1 VLIYLISLTVFLAVI
16 LLLVG
21 VLLLVEAKVVIK
33 GDRQIVVNDDEDKSL
48 TAPLGQSLLASLLD
62 NDILI
67 PCACGGQGTC
77 GTCKCRV
84 LEGGGDILP
93 TELSLVSRKER
104 LDSVRLACQLKV
116 KQDLRI
122 RIPEEIFNIQ
132 KYDAT
137 VVSNDNVATFIKEL
151 VLKLDEGQ
159 SVDFTAGA
167 YMQIDIPE
175 YQAAFEDFQVAD
187 TYRSAWKKFDL
198 LKLEA
203 GSDKPVNRAYS
214 LASAPSEKDLLRF
227 TIRIATPPPG
237 QMDLPP
243 GVGSS
248 FVFNLKPGDR
258 VSLSGPYGD
267 FFVKET
273 PREMCFLGGGAGMA
287 PMRSHIFNQLLDEN
301 TDRRI
306 SFWYGARSA
315 QEMFYDEEFKDLEA
329 RFPNFSYHVA
339 LSEPQPEDNWEGPT
353 GFIHQVAYD
362 LYLKDH
368 PDPTEIEYYL
378 CGPPMM
384 IKAVM
389 DMLDSLGVEREMIA
403 FDDFG

>member
-1 VLIYLISLTVFLAVI
+1 MLIYLASLTVFLAVI

-33 GDRQIVVNDDEDKSL
+33 GDRKIVVNENEGNSL

-77 GTCKCRV
+77 GTCKCQV
-84 LEGGGDILP
+84 LDGGGDILP
-93 TELSLVSRKER
+93 TELSLVNRKER
-104 LDSVRLACQLKV
+104 LDDVRLACQLKV

-122 RIPEEIFNIQ
+122 QIPEEIFNIQ

-151 VLKLDEGQ
+151 VLELDEGQ

-175 YQAAFEDFQVAD
+175 YQAAFQDFQVAD
-187 TYRSAWKKFDL
+187 TYRAAWKKFDL

-214 LASAPSEKDLLRF
+214 LASPPSEKGILRF

-287 PMRSHIFNQLLDEN
+287 PMRSHIFNQLLDQN
-301 TDRRI
+301 TDRRVT
-306 SFWYGARSA
+306 FWYGARSR

-339 LSEPQPEDNWEGPT
+339 LSDPQPEDNWDGPT
-353 GFIHQVAYD
+353 GFIHQVAHD

-368 PDPTEIEYYL
+368 ADPTEIEYYL

-389 DMLDSLGVEREMIA
+389 DMLDGLGVEREMIA